1 MKRTAQSK
9 CSAAVADYVR
19 ILLLRG
25 FFEEA
30 AEAAKIVE
38 ILERRG
44 ARARARV
51 KRRSRTA
58 RTETAM
64 LLTGAKTYAEEGD
77 PFAAVELVR
86 RVVARTNSFSLKAE
100 PLKRDRSRSR

>member
-1 MKRTAQSK
+1 MKGTAQSN

-25 FFEEA
+25 LFEEA
-30 AEAAKIVE
+30 VEAAKIVE

-44 ARARARV
+44 IRARV

-64 LLTGAKTYAEEGD
+64 LLAGAKTYAEEGD
-77 PFAAVELVR
+77 PFAAVEFVR
-86 RVVARTNSFSLKAE
+86 QVVARTNSLSSKAASV
-100 PLKRDRSRSR
+100 KQKRSRSR